1 MKEFWSKLMD
11 CFLVDCFLKAKLPL
25 WAYGLEC
32 EICRMTL
39 MDERAHYKH
48 AKNNRTIRQ
57 HQGKI
62 PIIKK

>member
-1 MKEFWSKLMD
+1 MSFWSNFLD
-11 CFLVDCFLKAKLPL
+11 CLLKAKLPL

-32 EICRMTL
+32 EICGMTL
-39 MDERAHYKH
+39 ISEEAHYKH
-48 AKNNRTIRQ
+48 VKRNRTIRQ